1 MITLAIARHAKSDWG
16 DPGLPDHD
24 RPLNARG
31 QKDAPAMA
39 KLLAARGFR
48 PETIVSSTATRAR
61 TTAAAFSDALGVP
74 VVLEPSLYGAAPDT
88 LLAVAAASGV
98 DRVLVV
104 AHDPGLSELA
114 HALADEI
121 THMPTC
127 AVATFVWDVD
137 DWASALAQPPARWLF
152 DVPR

>member
-16 DPGLPDHD
+16 DPVLSDHD

-31 QKDAPAMA
+31 RRDAPAMA

-48 PETIVSSTATRAR
+48 PAAILSSTATRAQD
-61 TTAAAFSDALGVP
+61 TAAAFAAALGVP
-74 VVLEPSLYGAAPDT
+74 VTLERSLYGASAGT
-88 LLAVAAASGV
+88 LLAVAAASGEE
-98 DRVLVV
+98 RVLLV

-114 HALADEI
+114 HALAADI

-127 AVATFVWDVD
+127 AVATFVWDTD
-137 DWASALAQPPARWLF
+137 DWSSALAQPPARWLF
-152 DVPR
+152 DEPR